1 MVIKRVLSNKI
12 TWQIAR
18 GGLLGAAAS
27 GAFQSSLMHGVLMFV
42 AMLSI
47 HSSLMFLEARK

>member
-1 MVIKRVLSNKI
+1 MIKRVLSNKI